1 MQIIPVSLKAKL
13 QTTFNTQLLT
23 HFSTPGPLGC
33 HRGMELVVVTVEAP
47 PTCFSNF
54 VMAKRAEENRLFER
68 AALRF
73 LSEDDRG
80 TV

>member
-1 MQIIPVSLKAKL
+1 MSQRDGA
-13 QTTFNTQLLT
+13 
-23 HFSTPGPLGC
+23 GGC
-33 HRGMELVVVTVEAP
+33 DHRS
-47 PTCFSNF
+47 FSNF